1 MTDLSPDQIAARA
14 QQLLNDAVVAEV
26 FATLERRYIHEWRST
41 EPSETEKR
49 EKAHAAV
56 RALDDIK
63 ARLSSLASAP
73 RVQAFNARGSAKRV

>member
-1 MTDLSPDQIAARA
+1 MTDLTPAEIAIRA
-14 QQLLNDAVVAEV
+14 QQLSNDPVVQDI
-26 FATLERRYIHEWRST
+26 FASLERRYIHEWRST

-73 RVQAFNARGSAKRV
+73 RVAAFNARGSAKRV